1 MITKNFHQLKAEV
14 QRHVEADQ
22 VAQGSYKTFFIGCLS
37 GGVNNPA
44 YIEREYGIPMMI
56 SRVAESIFEELSPG
70 DAPEFF
76 AAFPKAIGCNGKDL
90 TRVGWKFLSAELREL
105 LPVSAETQAVVAPVI
120 VGMDLLAEGKKWHV
134 SDSAAAWAAA
144 WAANADS
151 AANAALAAISFRKA
165 ALATN
170 YAALAADSANFAAR
184 AFQATAL
191 ADGDPILARRKQRD
205 TLLQL
210 IKEAPVTQ
218 EENS

>member
-1 MITKNFHQLKAEV
+1 MLTKNFHQLQAEV
-14 QRHVEADQ
+14 Q
-22 VAQGSYKTFFIGCLS
+22 QGGFIGVDNS
-37 GGVNNPA
+37 V
-44 YIEREYGIPMMI
+44 YIEREYGIPLMI

-90 TRVGWKFLSAELREL
+90 TRVGWKFLAAELREL
-105 LPVSAETQAVVAPVI
+105 LPVSAGVQEKIDPVI
-120 VGMDLLAEGKKWHV
+120 KGMDLLAEGKKWPV
-134 SDSAAAWAAA
+134 SASAAAWAAA
-144 WAANADS
+144 WGAKADS
-151 AANAALAAISFRKA
+151 AANAALAAINFRKA
-165 ALATN
+165 ALAADS
-170 YAALAADSANFAAR
+170 AALAADSANFAAR